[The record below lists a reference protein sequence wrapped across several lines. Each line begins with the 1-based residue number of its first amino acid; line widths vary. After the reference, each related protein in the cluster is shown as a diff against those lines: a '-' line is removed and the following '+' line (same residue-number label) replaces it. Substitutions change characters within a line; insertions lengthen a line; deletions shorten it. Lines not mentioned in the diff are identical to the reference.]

1 MTDRKSWEEQYL
13 PKLQWSEE
21 RVNTEYM
28 KTLMDDTDR
37 EIPIGLHC
45 GSLIGY
51 MRNLLG
57 VEQLS
62 YLYAD
67 DEELICRNCGH
78 IGRTVLSLHKICF
91 RNRSKI

>member
-67 DEELICRNCGH
+67 DG
-78 IGRTVLSLHKICF
+78 SL
-91 RNRSKI
+91 